1 MRAARI
7 ATTHTVLKSNLD
19 ASVNWVSKYGRGN
32 LETRFV
38 RKRDDYFI
46 AYVSSHSGCTMGC
59 KQCFLT
65 QQGQTTFDHTTPAL
79 YGKQLQMVLDH
90 YATEAESG
98 KPAAARVNI
107 NFMARG
113 EPLANK
119 YVVLDYKSVFEE
131 FAKRVTAYDL
141 VPKVNIST
149 IMPHTVATRKLS
161 EIFGETPTH
170 VYYSLY
176 SLDDKFRREWMPN
189 AMPVETSLDKLKEY
203 EESTLARGLKFPV
216 TFHWAFIE
224 GQNDNLDSVK
234 AIAKMLRRWGFQSK
248 FNLVRYNPHPSS
260 NSREPS
266 EECLEELF
274 EVMSSAFDTDR
285 SYKVPRVGNDVFAS
299 CGMFVE

>member
-1 MRAARI
+1 
-7 ATTHTVLKSNLD
+7 
-19 ASVNWVSKYGRGN
+19 
-32 LETRFV
+32 
-38 RKRDDYFI
+38 
-46 AYVSSHSGCTMGC
+46 
-59 KQCFLT
+59 
-65 QQGQTTFDHTTPAL
+65 
-79 YGKQLQMVLDH
+79 
-90 YATEAESG
+90 
-98 KPAAARVNI
+98 
-107 NFMARG
+107 
-113 EPLANK
+113 
-119 YVVLDYKSVFEE
+119 
-131 FAKRVTAYDL
+131 
-141 VPKVNIST
+141 
-149 IMPHTVATRKLS
+149 
-161 EIFGETPTH
+161 
-170 VYYSLY
+170 
-176 SLDDKFRREWMPN
+176 MPN